1 MNSYPVLGADGR
13 GPVKRRL
20 SDKIEQAFE
29 QACEQGQVEV
39 AACML
44 KGLDLVLLGQPMPW
58 ERRQAALG
66 LLRVC
71 QSRLQSLRDGQDVVH
86 GVQLTRQVEAALF

>member
-1 MNSYPVLGADGR
+1 MDFQPVPGTVR
-13 GPVKRRL
+13 RRL
-20 SDKIEQAFE
+20 SDKIEQAFD

-66 LLRVC
+66 LVRLC
-71 QSRLQSLRDGQDVVH
+71 QSRLQSLRDSQDLVH
-86 GVQLTRQVEAALF
+86 EAPLVRQAEAILF

>member
-1 MNSYPVLGADGR
+1 MNSYPVLGMG
-13 GPVKRRL
+13 GQGHIKRRL
-20 SDKIEQAFE
+20 SDKIEQAFD

-66 LLRVC
+66 LMRTC

-86 GVQLTRQVEAALF
+86 GVQAARQVEAVLF